1 MRGFCYFFN
10 PMYWY
15 TLIRIKLHL
24 LTLYNQIIILLK
36 ERIRYKQYFAF
47 FDNSYGLKS
56 SDNPEKY
63 ALSRL
68 CIFIGNAATLIY
80 RINESI
86 FYVLIKTSVIE
97 DDLNIF

>member
-36 ERIRYKQYFAF
+36 ERIRYKQNFAF

-56 SDNPEKY
+56 SDNAEKY
-63 ALSRL
+63 ALSRW